1 MTKTVEERIAEVRKN
16 LNLGPDDKV
25 VYCQETDSIRAVITR
40 RRDNDYSDESSDDS
54 DDSGPDLA
62 A

>member
-25 VYCQETDSIRAVITR
+25 VYCKETDSIRAVITMH
-40 RRDNDYSDESSDDS
+40 RDNDYSDESSDDS

>member
-1 MTKTVEERIAEVRKN
+1 MPN
-16 LNLGPDDKV
+16 PDEDNV
-25 VYCQETDSIRAVITR
+25 VLFPPFDGDDES
-40 RRDNDYSDESSDDS
+40 SDESSDDS

>member
-1 MTKTVEERIAEVRKN
+1 MTKTVEERIAEVRKS
-16 LNLGPDDKV
+16 LNLGPDDQV
-25 VYCQETDSIRAVITR
+25 VYCHETDAIRAVITM

>member
-1 MTKTVEERIAEVRKN
+1 MTKTVEERIAEVRQS

-25 VYCQETDSIRAVITR
+25 VYCPETDSIRAVITR